1 VRLRT
6 FAILFCAIWAIA
18 IAGVAVGV
26 VVTAM
31 NLDLPEA
38 RSFSIDAIAVDAE
51 LTPEGVLEVSEEVTY
66 TFRGADDLPFTVGS
80 RDFDARPEGGTI
92 TSIAAYDEAGQQ
104 LPTLLETP
112 TLFEW
117 DIAPA
122 TSGTY
127 TYELRYTVVGAIAVG
142 SDVVE
147 LNRQWIG
154 RTSPDVGRWSAEIDV
169 PDGPGELR
177 AWAHGPLDG
186 TIDVGDSSITASVDD
201 IPSGTFVETRL
212 TVPVERFAI
221 APGDVELLPDILAEE
236 QVWADEANAARDAA
250 QTREDRRATIERSLN
265 VLCVPLALLAL
276 WLFWMVWR
284 RWGRDPKRPD
294 DIGDYWREVP
304 DDPPAVADAFLSWR
318 QVGGAGYAATIL
330 DLARRDQF
338 RIEEVPV
345 ERFLRSDAIE
355 HRFVRPENPPTTSLR
370 AFERRAVNW
379 LFKDGPTITK
389 SELVARSK
397 KDPTAAQRF
406 WKGFRKEV
414 LAELD
419 KKQYV
424 VHDKA
429 LPIGLHLLI
438 IVVLVGLVVLALAT
452 HAWIAA
458 GVLVATAIA
467 LVPLTVLHLQRTP
480 AGARRHAEWTALRE
494 YLRDFSRLDEA
505 PVGHLELWEH
515 YLVAAVALGV
525 SEELMRGLEVHYPE
539 VVEGQGGAGFAP
551 WYVAA
556 HHGQIGEMGSF
567 GSSFGAAA
575 VSSFTPSSSGSGG
588 GGGFSGGG
596 GGGGGGG
603 GFGAR

>member
-1 VRLRT
+1 MLRRHRT
-6 FAILFCAIWAIA
+6 VIA
-18 IAGVAVGV
+18 LLVLVALAGGALVGV
-26 VVTAM
+26 VLTGAI
-31 NLDLPEA
+31 DLPET
-38 RSFSIDAIAVDAE
+38 RSFSLDAIAVDAE
-51 LTPEGVLEVSEEVTY
+51 VTPEGALLVTEQVTY
-66 TFRGADDLPFTVGS
+66 TFRGADQQPFTVGT
-80 RDFDARPEGGTI
+80 RDFDPRPGGGTI
-92 TSIAAYDEAGQQ
+92 TSIAAYEDGEQ
-104 LPTLLETP
+104 LPTLLQTP

-127 TYELRYTVVGAIAVG
+127 TYELRYSVDGAVAVG

-154 RTSPDVGRWSAEIDV
+154 RTSPAVGRWSAQVRV
-169 PDGPGELR
+169 PDGAGELL

-186 TIDVGDSSITASVDD
+186 TIDVGGASITASVDD
-201 IPSGTFVETRL
+201 VPAATFVETRL
-212 TVPVERFAI
+212 AVPVERFAV
-221 APGDVELLPDILAEE
+221 APGDAALLPDIEAEE
-236 QVWADEANAARDAA
+236 QVWADEANAARADAQA
-250 QTREDRRATIERSLN
+250 SEDRRATIERALN
-265 VLCVPLALLAL
+265 VLCLPLALVAL
-276 WLFWMVWR
+276 WGFWMIWR

-318 QVGGAGYAATIL
+318 QVGGGGYAATIL

-355 HRFVRPENPPTTSLR
+355 HRFVRPENPPTTPLR
-370 AFERRAVNW
+370 RFERRAVSW
-379 LFKDGPTITK
+379 LFKDGPAITK
-389 SELVARSK
+389 SELVERSE
-397 KDPTAAQRF
+397 KDPKAAQRF

-414 LAELD
+414 LDELD
-419 KKQYV
+419 KRQYV
-424 VHDKA
+424 VHDRA
-429 LPIGLHLLI
+429 VPIGLHALI
-438 IVVLVGLVVLALAT
+438 IVALVALVVLSLAT
-452 HAWIAA
+452 HAWLAA
-458 GVLVATAIA
+458 GVLGGTAIA

-494 YLRDFSRLDEA
+494 YLHDFSRLDEA

-525 SEELMRGLEVHYPE
+525 SEDLMRGLEVHYPD
-539 VVEGQGGAGFAP
+539 VVDGQGGTGFAP